1 MAADMLKGDLRSQS
15 PARWRGSIAQT
26 SEFRSFPNIFNLNQI
41 RRFPSVKAVW
51 RRQTKGD
58 SALVWLDDRVH

>member
-1 MAADMLKGDLRSQS
+1 VRMPMVEVLEDVGYTVIDAHGLLC
-15 PARWRGSIAQT
+15 
-26 SEFRSFPNIFNLNQI
+26 
-41 RRFPSVKAVW
+41 RFPSVKAVW